1 MRRVLPLAILLI
13 FCSRVTTLAQ
23 KAPRPKGRITV
34 AEILDNYVTATGGP
48 EAWRALQTVDAH
60 GRFGIPNIRNSSG
73 DFDFYYR
80 APAND
85 VFQLFTISHGQ
96 TWAGHNGGTPFFNRT
111 VGGAFGINGVTVYI
125 LEENWLAL
133 TDSAFDQHYGSI
145 ELVGLAAIGGKW
157 AYALRFTPKVGDPQL
172 RYYDCQ
178 SFLMVRMDLAQRIRM
193 QKDGPE
199 FAYKVETYYSDFR
212 DSGGVKFPRQIK
224 ATSSNGNIV
233 LNIYDVRT
241 NHPVDDAVFLRK

>member
-1 MRRVLPLAILLI
+1 MRRTLTLAILLI
-13 FCSRVTTLAQ
+13 LCSRISTFAQ

-34 AEILDNYVTATGGP
+34 AEILDKYVAATGGP

-60 GRFGIPNIRNSSG
+60 GRFGVPNLRNSSG
-73 DFDFYYR
+73 DFDFYYK
-80 APAND
+80 APASD
-85 VFQLFTISHGQ
+85 VFQLFMISHGQ
-96 TWAGHNGGTPFFNRT
+96 TWAGHNRGTPFFNRT
-111 VGGAFGINGVTVYI
+111 AGGALGINGVTVNI

-133 TDSAFDQHYGSI
+133 TDSAFDQHYTRI
-145 ELVGLAAIGGKW
+145 ELVGLAEIDGKW

-193 QKDGPE
+193 QKDDPE
-199 FAYKVETYYSDFR
+199 LAYKVETYYSDYR

-224 ATSSNGNIV
+224 ATSSDGNIV
-233 LNIYDVRT
+233 LNIHDVRT
-241 NHPVDDAVFLRK
+241 NQPIDDAVFRQK